1 MLRRIGRLCYLVQT
15 FAVRL
20 VCLRQASRAAAAPP
34 PRGRALKIK
43 GKCGRILR
51 PLAFFT
57 TAAIKNPPPKGVIF
71 AILP

>member
-1 MLRRIGRLCYLVQT
+1 MLRRIGRLCCLVQT
-15 FAVRL
+15 FAMRL
-20 VCLRQASRAAAAPP
+20 ACLRQAGRAAAAP

-51 PLAFFT
+51 PLAFCT
-57 TAAIKNPPPKGVIF
+57 TAAIKNLPPKGVIF

>member
-1 MLRRIGRLCYLVQT
+1 MLRRIGRLCCLVQT

-20 VCLRQASRAAAAPP
+20 ACLRQANRAAAALP

-51 PLAFFT
+51 PLAFCT

>member
-1 MLRRIGRLCYLVQT
+1 MLRRIGRLCCLVQT

-20 VCLRQASRAAAAPP
+20 ACLRQASRAAAASP
-34 PRGRALKIK
+34 PRGRAPKIK

-51 PLAFFT
+51 PLAFCT